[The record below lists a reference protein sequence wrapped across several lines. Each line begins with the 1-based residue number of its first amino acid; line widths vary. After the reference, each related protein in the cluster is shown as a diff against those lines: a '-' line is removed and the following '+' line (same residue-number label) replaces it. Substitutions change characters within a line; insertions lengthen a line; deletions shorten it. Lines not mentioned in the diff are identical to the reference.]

1 MDKTSTTE
9 PTEQT
14 ALMLEKNI
22 CAALGKEWRPTGM
35 SVVTLVDELISEYE
49 RLRHGR

>member
-1 MDKTSTTE
+1 MPNDKPVT
-9 PTEQT
+9 TEQT
-14 ALMLEKNI
+14 ALELEKKI
-22 CAALGKEWRPTGM
+22 CRALGKEWHPAGM